1 MDLVE
6 TWRNTLGELEVSISR
21 ANFTTWFKNTFIVEF
36 KKGVFVIGVPTF
48 FVEDWLKK
56 KYFSEIEKA
65 LSHQVDEEIKQIKF
79 KIATPSPEQLIVF
92 DKNKV
97 IHNPVDKPP
106 TYKSPVLARE
116 LPQNTT
122 LNDYYKFDNFVV
134 GSSNQL
140 AYAAADA
147 VAKGPGKVY
156 NPLFI
161 YGDSG
166 LGKTHLMQAIG
177 HKVLENN
184 PGKRILYVSSETFV
198 NDFIS
203 AVEYGSG
210 KSKDFKNR
218 YRGVDLLLIDD
229 IQFLSGKES
238 TQEEFFHTFN
248 HLHQNKKQVVLTA
261 DRTPKAIRGLEK
273 RLQTRFEGG
282 MVADISLPDLETR
295 SAILKNKAKIQKIAV
310 PDEVINY
317 IAENIKSS
325 VRELEGALTKVFA
338 MCNLK
343 QCEPSLSVASEILG
357 NIIEN
362 RRTVITPDLIIRETS
377 KFFHLPVEDLLGRKR
392 NKEVVRPRQVV
403 MYLLRHEASLSF
415 PEIGREMGGKDHTTI
430 MHGCK
435 KVESEISSDQR
446 LKEDIINIKNKVHA
460 FVS

>member
-6 TWRNTLGELEVSISR
+6 IWRNALGELEVSISR

-36 KKGVFVIGVPTF
+36 KKDVFIIGVPTF

-79 KIATPSPEQLIVF
+79 KVATPSMEQVVVF

-97 IHNPVDKPP
+97 VHTPVDNP
-106 TYKSPVLARE
+106 SPKNSTVLTRQ
-116 LPQNTT
+116 LPENTT

-134 GSSNQL
+134 GASNQL
-140 AYAAADA
+140 AYTAADA
-147 VAKGPGKVY
+147 VAKGPGKTY

-184 PGKRILYVSSETFV
+184 PNKRILYVSSETFV

-248 HLHQNKKQVVLTA
+248 HLHQNNKQVVLTA
-261 DRTPKAIRGLEK
+261 DRTPKAIRGLER

-282 MVADISLPDLETR
+282 MVADIGLPDLETR
-295 SAILKNKAKIQKIAV
+295 SAILRNKAKIKNFEL
-310 PDEVINY
+310 PDDVVNY
-317 IAENIKSS
+317 VAENIKSS
-325 VRELEGALTKVFA
+325 VRELEGALTKIFA
-338 MCNLK
+338 MCDLK
-343 QCEPSLSVASEILG
+343 QCAPTLEVASEILG
-357 NIIEN
+357 GIIED
-362 RRTVITPDLIIRETS
+362 RRTIITPELIIRETC
-377 KFFHLPVEDLLGRKR
+377 KFFHIPVEDLLGRKR
-392 NKEVVRPRQVV
+392 NKEIVHPRQVV
-403 MYLLRHEASLSF
+403 MYLLRHEASMSF

-435 KVESEISSDQR
+435 KVESEIPSDQR
-446 LKEDIINIKNKVHA
+446 LKEDISNIKNKVYA